1 MTRSHRTL
9 VVSAIAVIALVLT
22 VAACGSSSDKA
33 STKSGGSSNSNGS
46 PAQKPKKGGTV
57 TILGAGD
64 FIDTDCGKAYYQ
76 YDYMICYATQRPLYS
91 YKPDDKVNPQPDMAA
106 GPPVIS
112 DGGKTLTIKL
122 KPGIKYSPPLKDR
135 VVKAADVKYALERMF
150 FASVANGYAGAYMGT
165 IVGAKVAAKSG
176 TAISGITT
184 PDDNTVVL
192 KLKNSSAAVV
202 AQALS
207 LPGSAPVPEDYAK
220 QYDAKVPSTYKNYQV
235 STGPYMI
242 QQDASGKA
250 VGYKVGKTTTV
261 VRNPN
266 WDPKTDYRPAPLDGF
281 TFKAGNDPSVASKQI
296 FQGKGLVNGDFAPL
310 PQDIKLAVTK
320 YKGQLNTNPSGAFR
334 YVAMNT
340 TKKPW
345 SNVDVRRAVIAGFDR
360 KAMQLS
366 RGGDAIGTVATHW
379 ITPGFPGFDEAGG
392 KAGPDLDYLK
402 NERGDIAV
410 AAKYMKAAGYPSGK
424 YTGSEQFLMIGNNS
438 GTGKKAAQV
447 AQAQFEKLGFHI
459 KLRLVTPDAMY
470 SKFCQV
476 PKSGYDICPNV
487 AWGKDFT
494 DPQSLLDVPFNGEN
508 IVQESNSNHAL
519 FNDKTINK
527 EMDDAKLVVD
537 LKDRAAAWGKVDTDL
552 MKQAAAVPWLWD
564 NQPNISSKDVAAVLN
579 QFNSNWDMS
588 FTGLK

>member
-9 VVSAIAVIALVLT
+9 VVSAIATLALVLT
-22 VAACGSSSDKA
+22 VAACGSSSDDKA
-33 STKSGGSSNSNGS
+33 STKSGGSNGS

-57 TILGAGD
+57 TLLGAGD
-64 FIDTDCGKAYYQ
+64 FIDVDCGKAYYQ
-76 YDYMICYATQRPLYS
+76 YDYQLCYATQRPLYS
-91 YKPDDKVNPQPDMAA
+91 FKPEDKIHPQPDMAA
-106 GPPVIS
+106 GPPEIS

-122 KPGIKYSPPLKDR
+122 KQGIKYSPPLKDR
-135 VVKAADVKYALERMF
+135 VVKAADVKYAIERMF
-150 FASVANGYAGAYMGT
+150 FTSVSNGYAGAYLGT
-165 IVGAKVAAKSG
+165 IVGAKPGAKPG
-176 TAISGITT
+176 TKISGIET
-184 PDDNTVVL
+184 PDDSTVVF

-202 AQALS
+202 TQALS
-207 LPGSAPVPEDYAK
+207 LGSSPVPEDYAK
-220 QYDAKVPSTYKNYQV
+220 KYDAKTPSTYKNYQV

-250 VGYKVGKTTTV
+250 IGYKVGKSTTA

-281 TFKAGNDPSVASKQI
+281 TFKVGNDPAVAAKQI
-296 FQGKGLVNGDFAPL
+296 YQGKGLLNGDFSPL
-310 PQDIKLAVTK
+310 PPDLKLGVTK
-320 YKGQLNTNPSGAFR
+320 FKGQLTTTSAGAFR

-345 SNVDVRRAVIAGFDR
+345 NNVDVRRAVIAIFDR

-392 KAGPDLDYLK
+392 NAGPDLDYLK
-402 NERGDIAV
+402 NERGDAAV

-424 YTGSEQFLMIGNNS
+424 YTGSEEFLMIGGNV
-438 GTGKKAAQV
+438 GTAKKAAEV
-447 AQAQFEKLGFHI
+447 SQAQFEKLGFKI
-459 KLRLVTPDAMY
+459 KLRLLTQEAMY
-470 SKFCQV
+470 GKFCQV

-494 DPQSLLDVPFNGEN
+494 DPQALLDVPFNGEN

-527 EMDDAKLVVD
+527 EMDDAKLIVEP
-537 LKDRAAAWGKVDTDL
+537 KARADAWAKVDVDL
-552 MKQAAAVPWLWD
+552 MKQAVAVPWLWD
-564 NQPNISSKDVAAVLN
+564 DQASISSKNVAAVMN
-579 QFNSNWDMS
+579 QFNSSWDLS